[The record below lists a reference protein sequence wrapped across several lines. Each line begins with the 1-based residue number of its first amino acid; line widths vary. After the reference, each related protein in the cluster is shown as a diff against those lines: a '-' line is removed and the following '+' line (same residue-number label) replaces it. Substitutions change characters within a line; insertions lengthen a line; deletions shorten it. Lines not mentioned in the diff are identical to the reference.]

1 MYYGSSGFTDYRQTT
16 RKITD
21 SPNKTGK
28 NSRWTDTQ
36 HGPIFYECLST
47 WQYYFVRLVAMP
59 SPFGGLYFT
68 RRKSKLNSKFTFRVV
83 LNWMPYFCLSYDNR
97 HVDPHQV
104 SKGQQRLQR
113 DFAKYSRILTTTLAK
128 LFLDVFGSSFYI
140 SYSIFLSFC
149 QSYRF
154 KVPGNHLTITQFT
167 HPQHFLNVNWKSNE
181 F

>member
-1 MYYGSSGFTDYRQTT
+1 
-16 RKITD
+16 
-21 SPNKTGK
+21 
-28 NSRWTDTQ
+28 
-36 HGPIFYECLST
+36 
-47 WQYYFVRLVAMP
+47 MP

-104 SKGQQRLQR
+104 QSFKRSATFTERFCKVFKDTDNNTSKVIFGC
-113 DFAKYSRILTTTLAK
+113 
-128 LFLDVFGSSFYI
+128 VGSSFYI

-167 HPQHFLNVNWKSNE
+167 YPQHFLNVNWKSNE
-181 F
+181 FWKTFLEIIALKVWNRNTFAANFFDHFEHLKVLEHLTEC

>member
-1 MYYGSSGFTDYRQTT
+1 MLDSPCSLLKKTTMQVIMYYGSYGFTDYRQTT

-68 RRKSKLNSKFTFRVV
+68 RRKSKLNSKSTFRVV

-104 SKGQQRLQR
+104 QSFKRSATFTERFCKVFKDTDNNTSKVIFGCVW
-113 DFAKYSRILTTTLAK
+113 F
-128 LFLDVFGSSFYI
+128 FLLYIIFYI
-140 SYSIFLSFC
+140 SFLLSE
-149 QSYRF
+149 
-154 KVPGNHLTITQFT
+154 L
-167 HPQHFLNVNWKSNE
+167 
-181 F
+181 